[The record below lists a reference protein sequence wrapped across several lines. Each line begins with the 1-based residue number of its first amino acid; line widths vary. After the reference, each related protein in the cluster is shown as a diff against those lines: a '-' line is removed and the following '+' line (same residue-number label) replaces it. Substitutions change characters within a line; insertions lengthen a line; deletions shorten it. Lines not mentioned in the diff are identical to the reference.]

1 MAIDSSALT
10 SIKNAIASYSG
21 SESTYSDKLKN
32 DANNSVNSLA
42 QKASSFATKS
52 RYKAA
57 FEEKMKIANESSDTV
72 EISKESL
79 AALKKYNQTEVSAAA
94 KKDSSS
100 SSGYTYDY
108 QSIKKKN
115 LENIAAIE
123 KEVAQKYGKKTDAAD
138 STTKTAD
145 DKSTVKSDDST
156 KTESTTDGSSSDK
169 TTASDKTTDSK
180 KSENTTDT
188 EKKTTSYSY
197 DYNAMKAKDAEN
209 ASKIEAEVKAQ
220 YSGHNSPDDIVN
232 QSVIDFSM
240 RRRAETLLF

>member
-10 SIKNAIASYSG
+10 SIRNAIASYSG

-115 LENIAAIE
+115 PENIAAIE
-123 KEVAQKYGKKTDAAD
+123 KEVAEKYGKKTDVAD
-138 STTKTAD
+138 STSKTAD
-145 DKSTVKSDDST
+145 DKSTVKSDDTT
-156 KTESTTDGSSSDK
+156 KTASTTDSAS
-169 TTASDKTTDSK
+169 SDKTTDSK
-180 KSENTTDT
+180 KTESTTDT

-232 QSVIDFSM
+232 
-240 RRRAETLLF
+240 

>member
-123 KEVAQKYGKKTDAAD
+123 KEVSEYTQQLANTESEYTTFIR
-138 STTKTAD
+138 STGSEKPYVDLYYNKTAFPTFLA
-145 DKSTVKSDDST
+145 KISWNRS
-156 KTESTTDGSSSDK
+156 
-169 TTASDKTTDSK
+169 AS
-180 KSENTTDT
+180 
-188 EKKTTSYSY
+188 
-197 DYNAMKAKDAEN
+197 
-209 ASKIEAEVKAQ
+209 VF
-220 YSGHNSPDDIVN
+220 G
-232 QSVIDFSM
+232 
-240 RRRAETLLF
+240 LFLGYILIPPVF

>member
-1 MAIDSSALT
+1 
-10 SIKNAIASYSG
+10 
-21 SESTYSDKLKN
+21 
-32 DANNSVNSLA
+32 
-42 QKASSFATKS
+42 
-52 RYKAA
+52 
-57 FEEKMKIANESSDTV
+57 MKIANESSDTV

-156 KTESTTDGSSSDK
+156 KTASTTARLLIRLQLQIRQLIARSQRTLPILRRK
-169 TTASDKTTDSK
+169 LLHTAMIT
-180 KSENTTDT
+180 
-188 EKKTTSYSY
+188 
-197 DYNAMKAKDAEN
+197 M
-209 ASKIEAEVKAQ
+209 
-220 YSGHNSPDDIVN
+220 
-232 QSVIDFSM
+232 
-240 RRRAETLLF
+240 L

>member
-79 AALKKYNQTEVSAAA
+79 AALKKYNQTEVSVAA

-108 QSIKKKN
+108 QAIKKKN

-123 KEVAQKYGKKTDAAD
+123 KEVSEKYGKKTDVAD
-138 STTKTAD
+138 STSKTAD
-145 DKSTVKSDDST
+145 DKSTVKSDDTT
-156 KTESTTDGSSSDK
+156 KTASTTDSAS
-169 TTASDKTTDSK
+169 SDKTTDSK
-180 KSENTTDT
+180 KT
-188 EKKTTSYSY
+188 
-197 DYNAMKAKDAEN
+197 
-209 ASKIEAEVKAQ
+209 
-220 YSGHNSPDDIVN
+220 
-232 QSVIDFSM
+232 
-240 RRRAETLLF
+240 

>member
-123 KEVAQKYGKKTDAAD
+123 KEVAQKYGKKTDAD

-197 DYNAMKAKDAEN
+197 DYNAMKTKDAEN

-232 QSVIDFSM
+232 
-240 RRRAETLLF
+240 

>member
-21 SESTYSDKLKN
+21 SESTYSDKLRN

-79 AALKKYNQTEVSAAA
+79 AALKKYNQTEVSAAS
-94 KKDSSS
+94 KKASSS

-123 KEVAQKYGKKTDAAD
+123 KEVAEKYGKKTDATGDTKTSDDASKTATSTD
-138 STTKTAD
+138 STSSTDKTAASDKTAD
-145 DKSTVKSDDST
+145 TK
-156 KTESTTDGSSSDK
+156 KTESTTS
-169 TTASDKTTDSK
+169 
-180 KSENTTDT
+180 T

-209 ASKIEAEVKAQ
+209 ASKIESEVKAQ

-232 QSVIDFSM
+232 QSLKLDS
-240 RRRAETLLF
+240 RRVQRGEII

>member
-1 MAIDSSALT
+1 
-10 SIKNAIASYSG
+10 
-21 SESTYSDKLKN
+21 
-32 DANNSVNSLA
+32 
-42 QKASSFATKS
+42 
-52 RYKAA
+52 
-57 FEEKMKIANESSDTV
+57 MKIANESSDTV

-108 QSIKKKN
+108 QAIKKKN

-123 KEVAQKYGKKTDAAD
+123 KEVAEKYGKKTDVAD
-138 STTKTAD
+138 STSKTAD
-145 DKSTVKSDDST
+145 DKSTVKSDDTT
-156 KTESTTDGSSSDK
+156 KTESTTDSAS
-169 TTASDKTTDSK
+169 SDKTTDSK
-180 KSENTTDT
+180 KTESTTDT

-209 ASKIEAEVKAQ
+209 ASKIETEVKAQ

-232 QSVIDFSM
+232 
-240 RRRAETLLF
+240 

>member
-1 MAIDSSALT
+1 MAIDSNALS
-10 SIKNAIASYSG
+10 SIRNAIASYSG
-21 SESTYSDKLKN
+21 SGSSYTESLKN
-32 DANNSVNSLA
+32 QANDSVNSLA
-42 QKASSFATKS
+42 QKPASFATKS

-57 FEEKMKIANESSDTV
+57 FEEKTKIANESSDTV

-79 AALKKYNQTEVSAAA
+79 AALKKYNQTEVSVAA

-108 QSIKKKN
+108 QTIKKKN

-123 KEVAQKYGKKTDAAD
+123 KEVAEKYGKKTDVAD
-138 STTKTAD
+138 STSKTAD
-145 DKSTVKSDDST
+145 DKSTVKSDDTT
-156 KTESTTDGSSSDK
+156 KTASTTDSAS
-169 TTASDKTTDSK
+169 SDKTTDSK
-180 KSENTTDT
+180 KTESTTDT

-232 QSVIDFSM
+232 
-240 RRRAETLLF
+240 

>member
-79 AALKKYNQTEVSAAA
+79 AALKKYNQTEV
-94 KKDSSS
+94 
-100 SSGYTYDY
+100 SGYTYDY

-232 QSVIDFSM
+232 
-240 RRRAETLLF
+240 

>member
-79 AALKKYNQTEVSAAA
+79 AALKKYNQTEVSVAA

-115 LENIAAIE
+115 LENIVAIE
-123 KEVAQKYGKKTDAAD
+123 KEVAEKYGKKTDVAD
-138 STTKTAD
+138 STSKTAD
-145 DKSTVKSDDST
+145 DKSTVKSDDTTKTAST
-156 KTESTTDGSSSDK
+156 TDSKKTESTT
-169 TTASDKTTDSK
+169 
-180 KSENTTDT
+180 NT

-209 ASKIEAEVKAQ
+209 ASKIETEVKAQ

-232 QSVIDFSM
+232 
-240 RRRAETLLF
+240 

>member
-1 MAIDSSALT
+1 MTDNRSKGREVLKTKFAKERIMAIDSSALT
-10 SIKNAIASYSG
+10 SIRNAIASYSG

-123 KEVAQKYGKKTDAAD
+123 KEVAQKYGKKTDEAN
-138 STTKTAD
+138 SSTKTTD

-156 KTESTTDGSSSDK
+156 KTSSTTDGSSSDK
-169 TTASDKTTDSK
+169 TTDSK
-180 KSENTTDT
+180 KTESTTDT

-232 QSVIDFSM
+232 
-240 RRRAETLLF
+240 

>member
-10 SIKNAIASYSG
+10 SIRNAIASYSG

-79 AALKKYNQTEVSAAA
+79 AALKKYNQTEVSVAA

-108 QSIKKKN
+108 QAIKKK
-115 LENIAAIE
+115 
-123 KEVAQKYGKKTDAAD
+123 
-138 STTKTAD
+138 
-145 DKSTVKSDDST
+145 KS
-156 KTESTTDGSSSDK
+156 
-169 TTASDKTTDSK
+169 
-180 KSENTTDT
+180 
-188 EKKTTSYSY
+188 
-197 DYNAMKAKDAEN
+197 
-209 ASKIEAEVKAQ
+209 
-220 YSGHNSPDDIVN
+220 
-232 QSVIDFSM
+232 
-240 RRRAETLLF
+240 

>member
-10 SIKNAIASYSG
+10 SIRNAIASYSG

-79 AALKKYNQTEVSAAA
+79 AALKKYNQTEVSVAA

-123 KEVAQKYGKKTDAAD
+123 KEVAEKYGKKTDVAD
-138 STTKTAD
+138 STSKTAD
-145 DKSTVKSDDST
+145 DKSTVKSDDTTKTAST
-156 KTESTTDGSSSDK
+156 TDSKKTESTT
-169 TTASDKTTDSK
+169 
-180 KSENTTDT
+180 NT

-197 DYNAMKAKDAEN
+197 DYNAMKARDAEN
-209 ASKIEAEVKAQ
+209 ASKIETEVKAQ

-232 QSVIDFSM
+232 
-240 RRRAETLLF
+240 

>member
-10 SIKNAIASYSG
+10 SIRNAIASYSG
-21 SESTYSDKLKN
+21 SESTYSDELKN

-79 AALKKYNQTEVSAAA
+79 AALKKYNQTEVSVAA

-123 KEVAQKYGKKTDAAD
+123 KEVAEKYGKKTDVAD
-138 STTKTAD
+138 STSKTAD
-145 DKSTVKSDDST
+145 DKSTVKSDDTTKTAST
-156 KTESTTDGSSSDK
+156 TDSKKTESTT
-169 TTASDKTTDSK
+169 
-180 KSENTTDT
+180 NT

-209 ASKIEAEVKAQ
+209 ASKIETEVKAQ

-232 QSVIDFSM
+232 
-240 RRRAETLLF
+240 

>member
-10 SIKNAIASYSG
+10 SIRNAIASYSG

-32 DANNSVNSLA
+32 DANNSVNSLV

-79 AALKKYNQTEVSAAA
+79 VALKKYNQTEVSVAA

-108 QSIKKKN
+108 QAIKKKN

-123 KEVAQKYGKKTDAAD
+123 KEVAEKYGKKTDVAD
-138 STTKTAD
+138 STSKTAD
-145 DKSTVKSDDST
+145 DKSTVKSDDTTKTAST
-156 KTESTTDGSSSDK
+156 TDSASSDKKTES
-169 TTASDKTTDSK
+169 
-180 KSENTTDT
+180 TTDT

-209 ASKIEAEVKAQ
+209 ASKIETEVKAQ

-232 QSVIDFSM
+232 
-240 RRRAETLLF
+240 

>member
-10 SIKNAIASYSG
+10 SIRNAIASYSG

-79 AALKKYNQTEVSAAA
+79 AALKKYNQTEVSVAA

-108 QSIKKKN
+108 QAIKKKN

-123 KEVAQKYGKKTDAAD
+123 KEVAEKYGKKTDVAD
-138 STTKTAD
+138 STSKTAD
-145 DKSTVKSDDST
+145 DKSTVKSDDTTKTAST
-156 KTESTTDGSSSDK
+156 TDSKKTESTT
-169 TTASDKTTDSK
+169 
-180 KSENTTDT
+180 NT

-209 ASKIEAEVKAQ
+209 ASKIETEVKAQ

-240 RRRAETLLF
+240 RRAEALLF

>member
-10 SIKNAIASYSG
+10 SIRNAIASYSG

-72 EISKESL
+72 EI
-79 AALKKYNQTEVSAAA
+79 KKYNQTEVSVAA

-108 QSIKKKN
+108 QAIKKKN

-123 KEVAQKYGKKTDAAD
+123 KEVAEKYGKKTDVAD
-138 STTKTAD
+138 STSKTAD
-145 DKSTVKSDDST
+145 DKSTVKSGDTT
-156 KTESTTDGSSSDK
+156 KTASTTDSAS
-169 TTASDKTTDSK
+169 SDKTTDSK
-180 KSENTTDT
+180 KTESTTDT

-209 ASKIEAEVKAQ
+209 ASKIETEVKAQ

-232 QSVIDFSM
+232 
-240 RRRAETLLF
+240 

>member
-10 SIKNAIASYSG
+10 SIRNAIASYSG

-52 RYKAA
+52 RYKVA

-79 AALKKYNQTEVSAAA
+79 AALKKYNQTEVSVAA

-108 QSIKKKN
+108 QAIKKKN
-115 LENIAAIE
+115 LENIATIE
-123 KEVAQKYGKKTDAAD
+123 KEVAEKYGKKTDVAD
-138 STTKTAD
+138 STSKTAD
-145 DKSTVKSDDST
+145 DKSTVKSDDTTKTAST
-156 KTESTTDGSSSDK
+156 TDSKKTESTT
-169 TTASDKTTDSK
+169 
-180 KSENTTDT
+180 NT

-209 ASKIEAEVKAQ
+209 ASKIETEVKAQ

-232 QSVIDFSM
+232 
-240 RRRAETLLF
+240 

>member
-10 SIKNAIASYSG
+10 SIRNAIASYSG

-79 AALKKYNQTEVSAAA
+79 AALKKYNQTEVSVAA

-123 KEVAQKYGKKTDAAD
+123 KEVAEKYGKKTDVAD
-138 STTKTAD
+138 STSKTAD
-145 DKSTVKSDDST
+145 DKSTVKSDDTT
-156 KTESTTDGSSSDK
+156 KT
-169 TTASDKTTDSK
+169 ASTTDSK
-180 KSENTTDT
+180 KTESTTDT

-209 ASKIEAEVKAQ
+209 ASKIETEVKAQ

-232 QSVIDFSM
+232 
-240 RRRAETLLF
+240 

>member
-1 MAIDSSALT
+1 MAIDSNAL
-10 SIKNAIASYSG
+10 SNIRNAIASYSG
-21 SESTYSDKLKN
+21 SGSSYTESLKN
-32 DANNSVNSLA
+32 QANDSVNSLA

-79 AALKKYNQTEVSAAA
+79 VALKKYNQTEVSVAA

-108 QSIKKKN
+108 QAIKKKN

-123 KEVAQKYGKKTDAAD
+123 KEVAEKYGKKTDVAD
-138 STTKTAD
+138 STSKTAD
-145 DKSTVKSDDST
+145 DKSTVKSDDTT
-156 KTESTTDGSSSDK
+156 KTESTTDSAS
-169 TTASDKTTDSK
+169 SDKTTDSK
-180 KSENTTDT
+180 KTESTTDT

-209 ASKIEAEVKAQ
+209 ASKIETEVKAQ

-232 QSVIDFSM
+232 
-240 RRRAETLLF
+240 

>member
-10 SIKNAIASYSG
+10 SIRNAIASYSG

-79 AALKKYNQTEVSAAA
+79 AALKKYNQTEVSVAA

-115 LENIAAIE
+115 LENIVAIE
-123 KEVAQKYGKKTDAAD
+123 KEVAEKYGKKTDVAD
-138 STTKTAD
+138 STSKTAD
-145 DKSTVKSDDST
+145 DKSTVKSDDTTKTAST
-156 KTESTTDGSSSDK
+156 TDSKKTESTT
-169 TTASDKTTDSK
+169 
-180 KSENTTDT
+180 NT

-209 ASKIEAEVKAQ
+209 ASKIETEVKAQ

-232 QSVIDFSM
+232 
-240 RRRAETLLF
+240 

>member
-188 EKKTTSYSY
+188 EKKATSYSY
-197 DYNAMKAKDAEN
+197 DYNAMKTKDAEN

-232 QSVIDFSM
+232 
-240 RRRAETLLF
+240 

>member
-10 SIKNAIASYSG
+10 SIRNAIASYSG

-52 RYKAA
+52 RYKVA

-79 AALKKYNQTEVSAAA
+79 AALKKYNQTEVSVAA

-108 QSIKKKN
+108 QAIKKKN

-123 KEVAQKYGKKTDAAD
+123 KEVAEKYGKKTDVAD
-138 STTKTAD
+138 STSKTAD
-145 DKSTVKSDDST
+145 DKSTVKSDDTTKTAST
-156 KTESTTDGSSSDK
+156 TDSKKTESTT
-169 TTASDKTTDSK
+169 
-180 KSENTTDT
+180 NT

-209 ASKIEAEVKAQ
+209 ASKIETEVKAQ

-232 QSVIDFSM
+232 
-240 RRRAETLLF
+240 

>member
-1 MAIDSSALT
+1 MAIDSNAL
-10 SIKNAIASYSG
+10 SNIRNAIASYSG
-21 SESTYSDKLKN
+21 SGSSYTESLKN
-32 DANNSVNSLA
+32 QANDSVNSLA
-42 QKASSFATKS
+42 QKAASFATKS

-79 AALKKYNQTEVSAAA
+79 AALKKYNQTEVSVAA

-108 QSIKKKN
+108 QAIKKKN

-123 KEVAQKYGKKTDAAD
+123 KEVAEKYGKKTDVAD
-138 STTKTAD
+138 STSKTAD
-145 DKSTVKSDDST
+145 DKSTVKSDDTT
-156 KTESTTDGSSSDK
+156 KT
-169 TTASDKTTDSK
+169 ASTTDSK
-180 KSENTTDT
+180 KTESTTDT

-232 QSVIDFSM
+232 
-240 RRRAETLLF
+240 